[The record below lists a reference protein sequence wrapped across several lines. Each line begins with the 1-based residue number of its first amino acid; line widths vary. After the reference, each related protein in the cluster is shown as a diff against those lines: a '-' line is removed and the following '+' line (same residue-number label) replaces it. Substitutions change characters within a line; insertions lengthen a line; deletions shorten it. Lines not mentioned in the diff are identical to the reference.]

1 MHLLLLTFP
10 FSFASGRFCKVLQGY
25 SFSPRLSNGAFS
37 LSAQTCMTEL
47 NELLFARGS
56 TQQNNESAPKPI
68 VYFFLLSAE
77 FVPVELGQGTC

>member
-1 MHLLLLTFP
+1 
-10 FSFASGRFCKVLQGY
+10 
-25 SFSPRLSNGAFS
+25 
-37 LSAQTCMTEL
+37 MTEL